1 LKLCH
6 DRYAERAVKATRA
19 VGMRGRRRREVLVL
33 VVALGPLLSGC
44 DDTVGPAAAP
54 LEELEAHRRLWAR
67 TRPDIY
73 VYTVLRSCE
82 CPVGRAGPVR
92 VTVDGPAVV
101 ARVYKDSSE
110 PVPEQVGEVFPSVEG
125 LFDIARRGL
134 VEGRDVIVRY
144 DHHSGVPLEVWVGPG
159 VGAED
164 DILGYRVTIPP
175 ARPAELR

>member
-1 LKLCH
+1 
-6 DRYAERAVKATRA
+6 
-19 VGMRGRRRREVLVL
+19 
-33 VVALGPLLSGC
+33 
-44 DDTVGPAAAP
+44 
-54 LEELEAHRRLWAR
+54 
-67 TRPDIY
+67 
-73 VYTVLRSCE
+73 
-82 CPVGRAGPVR
+82 
-92 VTVDGPAVV
+92 VV